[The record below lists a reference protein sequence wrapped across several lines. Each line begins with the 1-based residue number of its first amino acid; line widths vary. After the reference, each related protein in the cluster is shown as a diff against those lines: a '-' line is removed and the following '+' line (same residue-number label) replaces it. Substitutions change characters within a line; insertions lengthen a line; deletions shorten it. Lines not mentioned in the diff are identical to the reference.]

1 MKIEGKIVKK
11 LESTGTYRNK
21 VTGQSVSFKSTRA
34 LVDVG
39 GELLEVFI
47 TKSDSSPVPVKI
59 CATGADFSF
68 TLNPFKIP
76 RSAKKERN
84 K

>member
-39 GELLEVFI
+39 GELLEVLI
-47 TKSDSSPVPVKI
+47 TKSENSPVKI
-59 CATGADFSF
+59 RAIGTDFSF
-68 TLNPFKIP
+68 TLNPFKVP
-76 RSAKKERN
+76 RRAKKARI